1 MSTAT
6 DEQMKKEARAYAKSI
21 EQFAAMNYGM
31 LSVIEQGIPEETRIF
46 LGDMVAELS
55 DCVIDN
61 AARVGDK
68 QAMLYQTLL
77 LQGAI
82 LEVLL
87 EGSEHE

>member
-1 MSTAT
+1 MSERQSYDKA
-6 DEQMKKEARAYAKSI
+6 I

-31 LSVIEQGIPEETRIF
+31 LSVIEQGLSQEERVF
-46 LGDMVAELS
+46 LGDQVAEMA

-61 AARVGDK
+61 AAKVADK

-82 LEVLL
+82 MEILL
-87 EGSEHE
+87 EGDAHE